1 MKKIFKTF
9 IKKINNLFRI
19 SQIIENQN
27 ILKIASGKQLSNY
40 NKTNQL
46 DNIND
51 YEFRV
56 FSQFGEDGIIQ
67 HLINKLDIEEKK
79 FLEFGV
85 ESYDEAN
92 TRFLL
97 ENDDWEGLIIEGKK
111 KDVNYIKNQPYYLKK
126 RFNAVNHFVNK
137 NNINKIIGDNN
148 FVGKIGLLSID
159 IDGND
164 YWIWEAINIIDP
176 SIVICEFNARFGY
189 EKAVTIPYDEFFS
202 RTDAHESSIYYELH

>member
-9 IKKINNLFRI
+9 IKKITNLFRI

-85 ESYDEAN
+85 ESYEEAN

-111 KDVNYIKNQPYYLKK
+111 KML
-126 RFNAVNHFVNK
+126 
-137 NNINKIIGDNN
+137 II
-148 FVGKIGLLSID
+148 
-159 IDGND
+159 
-164 YWIWEAINIIDP
+164 
-176 SIVICEFNARFGY
+176 
-189 EKAVTIPYDEFFS
+189 
-202 RTDAHESSIYYELH
+202 